1 MTKFFRTFA
10 AEMMNFF
17 DIVMLSVALAMDC
30 FAVSIVSGVMM
41 TAWQR
46 SKLQVILRQ
55 SVLFGL
61 FQALMPLVGWL
72 ATSLFAH
79 YIAAYDHW
87 IAFGLLV
94 FLGGRMIRSAFQP
107 DDAGHF
113 EPSRWLTG
121 VTLAF
126 ATSIDALAVG
136 ISFAMTGYKSL
147 ASLLMPLVVIGIGS
161 FLFSITGHLL
171 GIRFGS
177 EIRRRLQP
185 ELFGGIILIAIGVK
199 ILLTHLL

>member
-1 MTKFFRTFA
+1 
-10 AEMMNFF
+10 MMNFF

-46 SKLQVILRQ
+46 SKLPVILRQ

-79 YIAAYDHW
+79 YIEAYDHW

-199 ILLTHLL
+199 ILLTHIA

>member
-10 AEMMNFF
+10 DEMMNFF

-79 YIAAYDHW
+79 YIEAYDHW

-185 ELFGGIILIAIGVK
+185 ELFGGIILIAIGIK
-199 ILLTHLL
+199 ILLTHIT

>member
-1 MTKFFRTFA
+1 VTKFFRTFA
-10 AEMMNFF
+10 AEMMYFF

-79 YIAAYDHW
+79 YIEAYDHW

-136 ISFAMTGYKSL
+136 ISFAMTDYKSL

-199 ILLTHLL
+199 ILVTHLL

>member
-10 AEMMNFF
+10 AEMMYFF

-79 YIAAYDHW
+79 YIEAYDHW

-136 ISFAMTGYKSL
+136 ISFAMTDYKSL

-199 ILLTHLL
+199 ILVTHLL

>member
-1 MTKFFRTFA
+1 
-10 AEMMNFF
+10 MMNFF

-41 TAWQR
+41 AAWQR
-46 SKLQVILRQ
+46 SKLQVILRL

-79 YIAAYDHW
+79 YIEAYDHW

-199 ILLTHLL
+199 ILVTHLL

>member
-1 MTKFFRTFA
+1 
-10 AEMMNFF
+10 MMNFF

-41 TAWQR
+41 AAWQR
-46 SKLQVILRQ
+46 SKLPVILRQ

-79 YIAAYDHW
+79 YIEAYDHW

-177 EIRRRLQP
+177 KIRRRLQP
-185 ELFGGIILIAIGVK
+185 ELFGGIILIAIGIK
-199 ILLTHLL
+199 ILLTHIA